1 MNNGGLRYNNTGL
14 VISLI
19 AVLFYVSA
27 VLVLRQPKISEY
39 WDELTSIGAAISHVV
54 LDAPV
59 GFIDEGIQSALISS
73 GTPIR
78 DVIAG
83 VRSGEIKPSATL
95 KVSQDGN
102 GIGYVLFAT

>member
-1 MNNGGLRYNNTGL
+1 
-14 VISLI
+14 
-19 AVLFYVSA
+19 
-27 VLVLRQPKISEY
+27 Y

-102 GIGYVLFAT
+102 GIGYVLFATLAMILFGPALDSLVFLYLTAVTVSAACFIA